1 MFLTFTPPINI
12 LPSVTSANLAI
23 SLASVVFPPPE
34 GPTNATCS
42 PAFILRLTSCSA
54 SFTAPGYLNET
65 FSNVIDVSAGC
76 FLSAVCSNG
85 FLSMNTVNSRK
96 CVLNNHCILAC
107 IHHLCKCDCNNRR
120 NNYIKHQ
127 IQ

>member
-54 SFTAPGYLNET
+54 SFAAPGYLNET

-85 FLSMNTVNSRK
+85 FLSIILLIRESASSTTIVFSPAYIIFVSVTVIIG
-96 CVLNNHCILAC
+96 VI
-107 IHHLCKCDCNNRR
+107 I
-120 NNYIKHQ
+120 I
-127 IQ
+127 

>member
-76 FLSAVCSNG
+76 FLSAVCSYG
-85 FLSMNTVNSRK
+85 FLSIILLIRESASSTTIVFSPAYIIFVSVTVIIG
-96 CVLNNHCILAC
+96 VI
-107 IHHLCKCDCNNRR
+107 I
-120 NNYIKHQ
+120 I
-127 IQ
+127 